1 MSKILGLDLGTNSI
15 GWAIIENEKLQDC
28 GVRIFSGKSES
39 RLIKTHYFK
48 KTIDWLLLKP
58 NQILLISG
66 LFFSLAL
73 LNIKNWQ
80 FWLGLS
86 VASILT
92 FLSKD
97 KNSKK
102 D

>member
-1 MSKILGLDLGTNSI
+1 MNKILGLDLGTNSI
-15 GWAIIENEKLQDC
+15 GWAIIENDKFRDC
-28 GVRIFSGKSES
+28 GVRIFSEQNES
-39 RLIKTHYFK
+39 RLIKTNFFK
-48 KTIDWLLLKP
+48 KTIDWSLLKT

-66 LFFSLAL
+66 LFFSLTF
-73 LNIKNWQ
+73 LNLKNWQ

-97 KNSKK
+97 NNPKK